1 MPCVRVKPYFR
12 ITTRYSEADQRLA
25 EARHA
30 DRSRRAEAADEATDE
45 DADQV
50 AGLDV
55 EHHAIPAHETMD
67 PK

>member
-1 MPCVRVKPYFR
+1 M
-12 ITTRYSEADQRLA
+12 A

-30 DRSRRAEAADEATDE
+30 DRSRRAEAADEAADE

-55 EHHAIPAHETMD
+55 GHHAVPDPETMD